1 MHVVKTIEAFRA
13 LRQELPG
20 TALPGTAL
28 PGTALPG
35 TAFVPTMGNLHEGHL
50 SLVRRAAETGRPV
63 VVSVFVNPLQFGPSE
78 DFDQYPRTL
87 EDDLALL
94 RREGVAVVFAPGQDE
109 LYPEAQACLVTPPPQ
124 LGEILEGEHRPGFF
138 TGVATVVLKLFN
150 IVGPRIAVFGKKDYQ
165 QYLVI
170 RNLCR
175 QFALPI
181 EILAGETVREAD
193 GLALSSRNRYL
204 SPEERREAP
213 ELRRALLS
221 VSSALAEGRTDARA
235 LERDS
240 GAALKSRGWDVDY
253 ISLRKAH
260 DLSPVTPA
268 ELAGRPPCVVLG
280 AARLGQTR
288 LIDNHEVAW
297 G

>member
-1 MHVVKTIEAFRA
+1 MSRVHVVKTIEAFRA
-13 LRQELPG
+13 LRRDHPE
-20 TALPGTAL
+20 
-28 PGTALPG
+28 

-87 EDDLALL
+87 EEDLALL
-94 RREGVAVVFAPGQDE
+94 RREGVAIVFAPGQDE
-109 LYPEAQACLVTPPPQ
+109 LYPEPQDCVVKPPPQ

-150 IVGPRIAVFGKKDYQ
+150 IVTPRIAVFGKKDYQ

-170 RNLCR
+170 RSLCR

-221 VSSALAEGRTDARA
+221 VSSALAEGQAEVRA
-235 LERDS
+235 FEGRA
-240 GAALKSRGWDVDY
+240 GAALESRGWDVDY
-253 ISLRKAH
+253 ISLRRAR
-260 DLSPVTPA
+260 DLRPVSP
-268 ELAGRPPCVVLG
+268 EDLARRRPCIVLG
-280 AARLGQTR
+280 AARLGSTR
-288 LIDNHEVAW
+288 LIDNHEIDW
-297 G
+297 R